1 VLDLSGHEDHPT
13 RDAAPAGP
21 GAGGPTSTA
30 AAAPMPA
37 AVSVPTLQI
46 SVMHGSLEC
55 AHFPVLIAHGTGTP
69 LRGAEARCNAL
80 MGRRLTELQDLG
92 LYPDVAGSYRFVP
105 SRPGERIRGCIVL
118 ALDTTAPLT
127 PSGLSDQV
135 TRAVLDYVD
144 QRRRIGP
151 SPGGPVDSEGRE
163 QLGIAAVPIG
173 AGTMFRL
180 GVERSVDAITSGVLR
195 ANEILASVDQRH
207 GPDVCP
213 VIGRLE
219 FVDRYAGNVERIMWT
234 LNRIVEQRAD
244 DVCHGTIAV
253 EPVALELEGALAGV
267 PSPKYEVG
275 RWEHLS
281 VEVDG
286 SPDPQSPQRLLT
298 YRFAR
303 DRAAVSDTPRR
314 VDRTVAADLLRE
326 AVADPARTTAVGAV
340 LYEQL
345 LPVEL
350 KDELSR
356 IDSLVLQVDE
366 LTADL
371 PWETFVDRLAA
382 DLPLAC
388 RVGLLRQF
396 RSREL
401 RATPGRKLADS
412 ALVFGDPPTGSLRLP
427 AASDEARAVAGRLAA
442 TGIAVTLLDFEDEAL
457 GEASARRIHEALWS
471 RDYRIV
477 HIASHGFYRVP
488 GAPRGAQPS
497 HPSMVEGGVAIG
509 EGSFLTADDFRN
521 LRVAPELVFLNCCNL
536 GQLQPEPEPERDAGR
551 VLDPAEHNDLAAS
564 VAYQLMSIG
573 VNAVVVAGWPVVDD
587 VAALFAERFYA
598 AMLDG
603 VPYGDAVKMAR
614 EETYRLFGDADN
626 TWAAYQ
632 CYGDPGF
639 QLRIPIDE
647 APPAE
652 NGIQVRATGVQL
664 LREVIVQTGEVE
676 DPSTLAPRLRLLD
689 GAIEKTWPG
698 DGELLSLRGRAFGD
712 LGLVEE
718 AIERY
723 EAAIHA
729 NDGGASVKTIEQLVV
744 LLSSAAVACQRA
756 DRLEEAADR
765 ISRAQKWLAVL
776 SKLNDTGER
785 RAIDG
790 GVLKRMAILNPAR
803 RSELVLQAIASYG
816 CAATSSASA
825 AQDVGEGLY
834 GFRNAIQLAAI
845 ANPAADEVDS
855 LLAEVL
861 DPRWITRWAVDA
873 CRPPEGTFY
882 ERVGPADSALSAA
895 VVQPASAL
903 ASRLVELIA
912 EERSRPESERQPL
925 DQLAELLRANPTE
938 TINGLLPRYRAARSG
953 GVQALYWRSVVDHLY
968 DLRDLT
974 SGRMAKALD
983 KLAVT
988 LSEPGS

>member
-1 VLDLSGHEDHPT
+1 VLDLSGHEEHPT
-13 RDAAPAGP
+13 RDAAPPEPSVA
-21 GAGGPTSTA
+21 ASTPT
-30 AAAPMPA
+30 PA
-37 AVSVPTLQI
+37 TISVPTLQI
-46 SVMHGSLEC
+46 SVIHGSLEC
-55 AHFPVLIAHGTGTP
+55 AYFPVLIAHGTGTP

-105 SRPGERIRGCIVL
+105 SRPEDRIRGCIVL
-118 ALDTTAPLT
+118 ALDTSQPLT

-144 QRRRIGP
+144 QRRRNDLHQT
-151 SPGGPVDSEGRE
+151 SRVDGDGRE

-244 DVCHGTIAV
+244 DDLCLGTIAV
-253 EPVALELEGALAGV
+253 EPVAVELEGALAGV

-326 AVADPARTTAVGAV
+326 AVADPDRTTAVGAV

-382 DLPLAC
+382 DMPLAC

-412 ALVFGDPPTGSLRLP
+412 ALVFGDPPTGSRRLP
-427 AASDEARAVAGRLAA
+427 AAGDEARAVAGRLAA
-442 TGIAVTLLDFEDEAL
+442 TGIAVTLLDFEDEAV
-457 GEASARRIHEALWS
+457 GAASARRIHEALWS

-488 GAPRGAQPS
+488 GSPKATQ
-497 HPSMVEGGVAIG
+497 PSMVEGGVAIG
-509 EGSFLTADDFRN
+509 DGSFLTADDFRN

-536 GQLQPEPEPERDAGR
+536 GQVQPERDAGR
-551 VLDPAEHNDLAAS
+551 VLDPAEHNNLAAS
-564 VAYQLMSIG
+564 IAYQLMSIG
-573 VNAVVVAGWPVVDD
+573 VNAVVVAGWPVVDE

-603 VPYGDAVKMAR
+603 VPYGDAVKLAR
-614 EETYRLFGDADN
+614 EEAYRLFGDTDN

-647 APPAE
+647 APPPE
-652 NGIQVRATGVQL
+652 NGIQLRATGVQL
-664 LREVIVQTGEVE
+664 LREVIVQSGEVE
-676 DPSTLAPRLRLLD
+676 DPSAVAPRLRVLD
-689 GAIEKTWPG
+689 GAIEKTWPD

-744 LLSSAAVACQRA
+744 LLSSAAVACHRT

-776 SKLNDTGER
+776 SRLNDTGER

-790 GVLKRMAILNPAR
+790 GVLKRMAILDPAR
-803 RSELVLQAIASYG
+803 RSELVVQAIASYS
-816 CAATSSASA
+816 CAATSSARSTPA
-825 AQDVGEGLY
+825 TGEGLY

-845 ANPAADEVDS
+845 ADPADDEVDT

-861 DPRWITRWAVDA
+861 DREWIARWASDA
-873 CRPPEGTFY
+873 SRAPGGTFF

-903 ASRLVELIA
+903 ASRLVDLIG
-912 EERSRPESERQPL
+912 EERAQPSTERGPL
-925 DQLAELLRANPTE
+925 DVLADLLRADPTD
-938 TINGLLPRYRAARSG
+938 TIDGLLPRYRAARSG
-953 GVQALYWRSVVDHLY
+953 GVQALYWRSVVDHLF

-974 SGRMAKALD
+974 SGPVSEALD
-983 KLAVT
+983 RLAVT
-988 LSEPGS
+988 LAEPRA

>member
-1 VLDLSGHEDHPT
+1 VLDLSGHEDHPR
-13 RDAAPAGP
+13 RDAAPP
-21 GAGGPTSTA
+21 GAVERPPDLPADLPTS
-30 AAAPMPA
+30 APASP
-37 AVSVPTLQI
+37 PTLKI
-46 SVMHGSLEC
+46 SVIHGSLEC
-55 AHFPVLIAHGTGTP
+55 AHFPVLLAHGTGTP

-92 LYPDVAGSYRFVP
+92 LYPDIPGSYRYVP
-105 SRPGERIRGCIVL
+105 SRPEERIRGCIVL
-118 ALDTTAPLT
+118 ALDSSEPLT

-144 QRRRIGP
+144 QLRRNLP
-151 SPGGPVDSEGRE
+151 TE
-163 QLGIAAVPIG
+163 LGIAAVPIG

-207 GPDVCP
+207 GPAVCP

-234 LNRIVEQRAD
+234 LNRIVDQRAD
-244 DVCHGTIAV
+244 ADVCHATLAV

-286 SPDPQSPQRLLT
+286 SPDPSSAQRLLS

-314 VDRTVAADLLRE
+314 VDRSVAADLLRE
-326 AVADPARTTAVGAV
+326 AVADPAHTTAVGAV

-388 RVGLLRQF
+388 RVGMLRQF

-412 ALVFGDPPTGSLRLP
+412 ALVFGDPPTGGRRLP
-427 AASDEARAVAGRLAA
+427 AAGDEARAVARRLAA
-442 TGIAVTLLDFEDEAL
+442 TGIAVTLLDFEDPAAT
-457 GEASARRIHEALWS
+457 GHDAAASATRIHEALWS

-488 GAPRGAQPS
+488 GTSGGPTASA
-497 HPSMVEGGVAIG
+497 VEGGVAIG
-509 EGSFLTADDFRN
+509 AGSFLTADDFRN
-521 LRVAPELVFLNCCNL
+521 LRVAPELVFLNCCSL
-536 GQLQPEPEPERDAGR
+536 GRIQPARAETGM
-551 VLDPAEHNDLAAS
+551 VLDPAEHNALAAS

-598 AMLDG
+598 SMLDG
-603 VPYGDAVKMAR
+603 VPFGDAVKTAR
-614 EETYRLFGDADN
+614 EETYRLFGDTDN

-639 QLRIPIDE
+639 QLRIPLDE

-664 LREVIVQTGEVE
+664 LREIIVQSGEVE
-676 DPSTLAPRLRLLD
+676 DPATVAPRLRVLD
-689 GAIEKTWPG
+689 EAIEKTWPD
-698 DGELLSLRGRAFGD
+698 DGELLSLRGRAFGN
-712 LGLVEE
+712 LGMVED
-718 AIERY
+718 AIQRY
-723 EAAIHA
+723 ELAIHA

-744 LLSSAAVACQRA
+744 LLSSAAVDCQR
-756 DRLEEAADR
+756 DERLEEAADR

-776 SKLNDTGER
+776 SRLNDTGER

-790 GVLKRMAILNPAR
+790 GVLKRLAILDPSR
-803 RSELVLQAIASYG
+803 RSELVLLAIASYS
-816 CAATSSASA
+816 CAATSSARAGA
-825 AQDVGEGLY
+825 ATGEGLY
-834 GFRNAIQLAAI
+834 GFRNALQLAAI
-845 ANPAADEVDS
+845 ADPAASEIDT
-855 LLAEVL
+855 LLAEIL
-861 DPRWITRWAVDA
+861 DGDWITRWAVDA
-873 CRPPEGTFY
+873 SRAPEGTFF

-903 ASRLVELIA
+903 AARLAGLLA
-912 EERSRPESERQPL
+912 EERARRDVDRNPL
-925 DQLAELLRANPTE
+925 DMLTDLLQADPTD
-938 TINGLLPRYRAARSG
+938 TIDALLPRYRAARAG
-953 GVQALYWRSVVDHLY
+953 GVQALYWRSVVDHLF

-974 SGRMAKALD
+974 SGPVAEALD
-983 KLAVT
+983 RLAVS
-988 LSEPGS
+988 LGDS